1 VKLKSFLTA
10 LISTN
15 HNRNKNNST
24 TSESLSQPVL
34 SEYTRHDPPIRSTF
48 ETKLKDYYK
57 ATYVMYVKLHQ
68 EAQKAIA
75 DKYQDYIDIQELRKD
90 ILNYSQKKTG

>member
-1 VKLKSFLTA
+1 
-10 LISTN
+10 
-15 HNRNKNNST
+15 
-24 TSESLSQPVL
+24 
-34 SEYTRHDPPIRSTF
+34 
-48 ETKLKDYYK
+48 
-57 ATYVMYVKLHQ
+57 MYVKLHQ